1 MGAKILSGSE
11 IAKEIREE
19 LKKEVEDLKNK
30 GVIPGLA
37 TILIG
42 GDPASQVYVG
52 QKTKTCHNLG
62 IFSDQYT
69 LPAETNEEELL
80 SLINKLNNDPK
91 IDGILTQLPLPKQ
104 INELKVLNVISPEK
118 DVDGFHPIN
127 VGKFFTVKDFN
138 EMMEKNLFLPCTPHG
153 IIEILK
159 RSNLEI
165 SGKEAV
171 VVGRS
176 NIVGKPIAMLLLA
189 NNATVTVC
197 HSKTSDLP
205 AVCRRADILIAA
217 IGKAKFV
224 TADMVKEGSC
234 VIDVGVNRTKDGL
247 VGDVDFEK
255 VTEVAGSIT
264 PVPGGVGPMT
274 ITMLMVNVV
283 KSAKKRLI

>member
-42 GDPASQVYVG
+42 SDPASQVYVG